1 MLSRLS
7 QITVVY
13 VRESRLNLACVL
25 YNTWCRL
32 NSRKPFTRPEIKG
45 AIMSEH
51 NDKSGR
57 IFKQVLHVAN
67 AKLRDVVGLELVAE
81 STDAAAEEDEGGA
94 TQAGPSQAGP
104 SQAGP
109 SQAAAPSK
117 LLFLRSVL
125 VDPITVDPPPEVGV
139 YLAFVEVCLGLVQQS
154 EGVIDE
160 ERMFEYLDK
169 LGLGKEARLPRPAEQ
184 ETVEALVSKRLVS
197 EAWLRRIRKS
207 NDQSTWQYVAGAIAT
222 INRDAEKADELRMA
236 ILTGEI

>member
-1 MLSRLS
+1 
-7 QITVVY
+7 
-13 VRESRLNLACVL
+13 
-25 YNTWCRL
+25 
-32 NSRKPFTRPEIKG
+32 
-45 AIMSEH
+45 MSEH

-81 STDAAAEEDEGGA
+81 SADAAAEEDEGGA

-104 SQAGP
+104 SQA
-109 SQAAAPSK
+109 AAPTQDGGAAK
-117 LLFLRSVL
+117 YGKYGALFLRSVL

-184 ETVEALVSKRLVS
+184 ETVEVLVSKRLVS

-207 NDQSTWQYVAGAIAT
+207 NDQSTWQYVAGARAT

-236 ILTGEI
+236 ILTGDI